1 MNLRERMRALRET
14 WSLTGYDLDAGVGI
28 AEGDPT
34 LGRVGF
40 EARFDYRATRT
51 VVNLASRRARRRW
64 GSRSCSRRARTRTS
78 AVSLTLSPSAPA
90 AQGIPRP
97 RAGVQRDA
105 PRGLDMSSVTTRHSS
120 WE

>member
-51 VVNLASRRARRRW
+51 VVNLAARL
-64 GSRSCSRRARTRTS
+64 CSQA
-78 AVSLTLSPSAPA
+78 LGGQILLSP
-90 AQGIPRP
+90 
-97 RAGVQRDA
+97 RAYANVSGVVDIEPVGPCSSRD
-105 PRGLDMSSVTTRHSS
+105 PTTPCRRTT
-120 WE
+120 

>member
-40 EARFDYRATRT
+40 EARLAYRATGT
-51 VVNLASRRARRRW
+51 VANIASRL
-64 GSRSCSRRARTRTS
+64 CSQA
-78 AVSLTLSPSAPA
+78 LGKQILLSP
-90 AQGIPRP
+90 
-97 RAGVQRDA
+97 RAYANVRGVVDIEPIGPCSSRD
-105 PRGLDMSSVTTRHSS
+105 PTTPCRRTT
-120 WE
+120 